1 MNRYLPIL
9 IVVISNTLYHICA
22 KSVPEGLNTFASLT
36 VTYLIAAVLSL
47 AFFFVTQ
54 RNGNLLAE
62 YRQLNWASFALGLA
76 IIGLEAGFIMMYKVG
91 WNISVGQLIASAL
104 LAIVLIFVGYLAYH
118 EAITPTKLIGAA
130 ICLVGLY
137 LLNK

>member
-36 VTYLIAAVLSL
+36 VTYLIAAMLSL
-47 AFFFVTQ
+47 AFFFVSQ

-130 ICLVGLY
+130 VCLVGLY